1 MSSAPVAVPLC
12 SSSVASH
19 NHSRP
24 FYAFISPA
32 ASPQHL
38 YCPVPYR
45 CLRTIRII
53 NLAAPPTSRNNRLL
67 HRQLHY
73 APTREHVFMVLHQT
87 KALRAKRRRQRQK
100 DHGRL
105 RELGGYAPA
114 RLSCWSKRS
123 LQYAISIIAS
133 PMVAFQNNQHF
144 TAYYY
149 HFPQSL
155 SIFF

>member
-1 MSSAPVAVPLC
+1 MSSAPVAVLLC
-12 SSSVASH
+12 SSSAASH
-19 NHSRP
+19 NHSG
-24 FYAFISPA
+24 IHQPA

-38 YCPVPYR
+38 YCAVPYQ

-73 APTREHVFMVLHQT
+73 APTREHVFMVLHRT

-105 RELGGYAPA
+105 RELGGYAPV
-114 RLSCWSKRS
+114 RLRCSSKRS

-133 PMVAFQNNQHF
+133 PMVASQNNQHF
-144 TAYYY
+144 TYYY